1 MGDYMKFSMS
11 YKKKEYTRLRGD
23 GDDGRRERET
33 GEEPSH
39 HRLLLHCQYWYRT
52 GSHFSS
58 EENQTVLHDER
69 MSGITRTNA
78 VARFNDANE
87 QDVEE
92 LKKKTDSKNTQVLT
106 TNKTPIPVGL
116 KIQETRMALD

>member
-1 MGDYMKFSMS
+1 MS
-11 YKKKEYTRLRGD
+11 
-23 GDDGRRERET
+23 
-33 GEEPSH
+33 
-39 HRLLLHCQYWYRT
+39 
-52 GSHFSS
+52 
-58 EENQTVLHDER
+58 V
-69 MSGITRTNA
+69 ITRTNA

-87 QDVEE
+87 QDVEG